1 MKMTRNKVFM
11 VLAAGAVA
19 LGIVGGIAV
28 ASTVTSAHAHGRF
41 GGGGTG
47 DGASLASLV
56 ADKLNEALNLDNDIT
71 GAQVQTAFNGV
82 TADRQDERL
91 EAKLDDLEAD
101 DETQTAITDWFD
113 DYPYSELIRLRPIG
127 LAASDKVTG
136 YLERLVE
143 KEEITQTQSDGIQS
157 WYDERPELPEGL
169 EMSARGRHRG
179 HHGSNRDGD
188 GNGDGDTGTSF
199 RGRHGRGGGEV
210 GSFFRG
216 RFGRSGGNGSIG
228 NSM

>member
-19 LGIVGGIAV
+19 FGIVGGIAV

-41 GGGGTG
+41 GGGDTG
-47 DGASLASLV
+47 DGASFASLV
-56 ADKLNEALNLDNDIT
+56 ADKLNEALNLDHDIT
-71 GAQVQTAFNGV
+71 EAKVQTAFNGV

-91 EAKLDDLEAD
+91 EAKLDDLEVD

-143 KEEITQTQSDGIQS
+143 KEKITQTQSDGIQS
-157 WYDERPELPEGL
+157 WYDERPELPEGF

-179 HHGSNRDGD
+179 HYGSNSAGD

-216 RFGRSGGNGSIG
+216 RFGRGGGNGSIG